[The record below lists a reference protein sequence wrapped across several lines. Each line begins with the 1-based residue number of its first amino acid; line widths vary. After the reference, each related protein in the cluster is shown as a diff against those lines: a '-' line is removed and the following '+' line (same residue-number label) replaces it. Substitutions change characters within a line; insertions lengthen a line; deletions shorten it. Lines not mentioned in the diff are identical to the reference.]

1 MKLLTDY
8 TNHLV
13 FDFTPKLASI
23 NVIHKTIK
31 DFDINLDLQ
40 LCSHCFYDS
49 KKKTPIIIKKANSKE
64 KNKTKRRVPYK
75 KNKSSKK

>member
-13 FDFTPKLASI
+13 FDFTPKLARV
-23 NVIHKTIK
+23 NVIHETIK
-31 DFDINLDLQ
+31 DFDINIDLQ

-49 KKKTPIIIKKANSKE
+49 KKNPPIIMQKVNSKGT
-64 KNKTKRRVPYK
+64 NKTKKRAPYK